1 MKFPNEACIDRL
13 LHRLCARSRNGKL
26 EQELRVNFMLKL
38 HHVAAALLF
47 ASMGANAVEM
57 IKERAE
63 IDYKVK
69 GAAVTFFRTVG

>member
-1 MKFPNEACIDRL
+1 
-13 LHRLCARSRNGKL
+13 
-26 EQELRVNFMLKL
+26 MLKL